1 MKYVNIVILIL
12 LILFLIYTL
21 FKRENFKIK
30 SKKKIALC
38 FLIYEEIF
46 HEDLWYKWL
55 ENIDNNKYNIYIH
68 YKTDKPL
75 KYFDK
80 YKLNNCIDT

>member
-30 SKKKIALC
+30 SKKK
-38 FLIYEEIF
+38 
-46 HEDLWYKWL
+46 
-55 ENIDNNKYNIYIH
+55 
-68 YKTDKPL
+68 
-75 KYFDK
+75 
-80 YKLNNCIDT
+80 

>member
-1 MKYVNIVILIL
+1 MV
-12 LILFLIYTL
+12 
-21 FKRENFKIK
+21 
-30 SKKKIALC
+30 
-38 FLIYEEIF
+38 
-46 HEDLWYKWL
+46 

-80 YKLNNCIDT
+80 YKLNNCQILVGVVYMVFGTKYNIEKSFKR